1 MGTYFCWRPSVCAV
15 ATALIVLAAAPAH
28 SEIYEFDKRRTEV
41 RFTYEMGPAK
51 QHGRFNQVTGTLQFD
66 EHAPW
71 RSRVSA
77 TIATA
82 SLETGQPIVDD
93 ALKGSDFF
101 NVAADPVMTFK
112 SRSVRST
119 GSDTAEMT
127 GDITVNGIT
136 KPVTLDV
143 EFNGTEVEVAVTM
156 GCWDECP
163 LVITKRR
170 EDWQIPDPKEL
181 PPDQFNEVRDLIE
194 RKVRELLATL

>member
-1 MGTYFCWRPSVCAV
+1 MGRYFCWRPSVCAV

-28 SEIYEFDKRRTEV
+28 TEIYEFDKRRTEV

-82 SLETGQPIVDD
+82 SLETGQPIVDE

-101 NVAADPVMTFK
+101 NVAADPTMTFK

-136 KPVTLDV
+136 KPVTLEISLHPQNDPALKYSAGSRKFV
-143 EFNGTEVEVAVTM
+143 ATAQIRRSAFNMTAYSSMVG
-156 GCWDECP
+156 DE
-163 LVITKRR
+163 IDI
-170 EDWQIPDPKEL
+170 EIDAI
-181 PPDQFNEVRDLIE
+181 VR
-194 RKVRELLATL
+194 KK